1 MFAGEED
8 NDWKRWSYTTI
19 QGGNVPKEEV
29 EAARAQLDPRT
40 FRQEF
45 EASFENLSGLVA
57 INFSEENI
65 SREAE
70 DIKKL
75 PLWIGLDFNVENMS
89 AVCGVRLG
97 TSFTSSKRF

>member
-8 NDWKRWSYTTI
+8 NDWKRYPARRS
-19 QGGNVPKEEV
+19 GGNVPKEEV
-29 EAARAQLDPRT
+29 EAARAQLDLERSVRNLKLRLRT
-40 FRQEF
+40 C
-45 EASFENLSGLVA
+45 GLVA

-75 PLWIGLDFNVENMS
+75 PRG
-89 AVCGVRLG
+89 
-97 TSFTSSKRF
+97 